1 MEIIFVH
8 LWCFVN
14 TLFFFRSYQIM
25 GLQSNFFLVWSVFYV
40 LDAAYRIAP
49 QALGISRSEYNFG
62 CRIMSQ
68 KAKRKSQS
76 VKVYRKI
83 SISSLEALPIVLRK

>member
-25 GLQSNFFLVWSVFYV
+25 GLKSNLFLVSSVFYV
-40 LDAAYRIAP
+40 LDAAYRIAL
-49 QALGISRSEYNFG
+49 QAHGIS
-62 CRIMSQ
+62 
-68 KAKRKSQS
+68 
-76 VKVYRKI
+76 
-83 SISSLEALPIVLRK
+83 

>member
-1 MEIIFVH
+1 MTR
-8 LWCFVN
+8 LK
-14 TLFFFRSYQIM
+14 
-25 GLQSNFFLVWSVFYV
+25 SNLFLVWSVFYV

-62 CRIMSQ
+62 SRIMSQ

-76 VKVYRKI
+76 VYKVYLKI

>member
-8 LWCFVN
+8 LWFFVN

-25 GLQSNFFLVWSVFYV
+25 GLKSNLFLVSSVFYV
-40 LDAAYRIAP
+40 LDADYRIAL

-62 CRIMSQ
+62 ILVLVLAC
-68 KAKRKSQS
+68 
-76 VKVYRKI
+76 
-83 SISSLEALPIVLRK
+83 LRKQRENPSLLRFT